1 MTETLWSIVYRGVV
15 NYVYAKTYNEAV
27 KILRESY
34 NN

>member
-1 MTETLWSIVYRGVV
+1 MTEKLWTVIYKGFVH
-15 NYVYAKTYNEAV
+15 YVYAETYNEAV